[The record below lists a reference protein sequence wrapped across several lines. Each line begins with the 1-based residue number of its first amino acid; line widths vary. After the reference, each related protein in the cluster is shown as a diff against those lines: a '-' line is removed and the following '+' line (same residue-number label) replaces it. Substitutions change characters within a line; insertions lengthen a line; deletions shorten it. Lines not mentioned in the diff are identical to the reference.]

1 MGGSCSL
8 AQGWVGRGA
17 EMTQCPGPSL
27 QPPSPLAAALAHG
40 SPYGSGR
47 GKLLVRKLE
56 RCPANWGGLLATHSE
71 EGSEAAWKAEGI
83 YRVGR
88 HQQSGWWRGILVML
102 TVPTRVQLPCS
113 FSVCFKTLLPRVGA
127 GHCLLHSGLSDT
139 VPPSPLGPRGCLSVL
154 FPGNEEGLLQGRMRV
169 LV

>member
-27 QPPSPLAAALAHG
+27 QPPSPLAAALAQGSPHG
-40 SPYGSGR
+40 SVR

-71 EGSEAAWKAEGI
+71 EGCKAAWKAEGI

-88 HQQSGWWRGILVML
+88 HQQRGWWGGILVML
-102 TVPTRVQLPCS
+102 TVQTRSSSRAASQSVLRPCS
-113 FSVCFKTLLPRVGA
+113 HRSEQ
-127 GHCLLHSGLSDT
+127 DT
-139 VPPSPLGPRGCLSVL
+139 VFSTWVCQTLSHHLPSAHAGACPCCS
-154 FPGNEEGLLQGRMRV
+154 QRMKKGFCRDG
-169 LV
+169 